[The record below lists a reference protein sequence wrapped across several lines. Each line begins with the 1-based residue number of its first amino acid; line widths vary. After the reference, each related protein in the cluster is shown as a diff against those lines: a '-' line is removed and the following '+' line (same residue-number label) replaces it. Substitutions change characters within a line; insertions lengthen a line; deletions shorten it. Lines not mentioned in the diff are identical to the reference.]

1 MHVYIYKFVGR
12 KQQTMKKLTVAVFII
27 GIFILYSF
35 TYNQAIALLPNQTR
49 YAIGVAGN
57 DSPPPTGTTPA
68 STTTNTNGA
77 QYKDGSYTGDVEDA
91 HWGNIQVKAVIQ
103 NGKITDVQ
111 FLQFPNERNRSVII
125 NNYADP
131 ILTNEAI
138 QAQNANVDIV
148 SGATDSSEAF
158 MQSLTTAL
166 SQAKA

>member
-1 MHVYIYKFVGR
+1 
-12 KQQTMKKLTVAVFII
+12 MKKLTVAVFII

-35 TYNQAIALLPNQTR
+35 TYNQAIALLPNRIR
-49 YAIGVAGN
+49 YSVGVAGT
-57 DSPPPTGTTPA
+57 DSPSTTGTTPA
-68 STTTNTNGA
+68 STTTGTGTNGA

-91 HWGNIQVKAVIQ
+91 HWGNIQVKAIIH

-111 FLQFPNERNRSVII
+111 FLQFPNERNRSVVI

-158 MQSLTTAL
+158 IQSLTTAL

>member
-1 MHVYIYKFVGR
+1 
-12 KQQTMKKLTVAVFII
+12 MKKLTIAVFII

-35 TYNQAIALLPNQTR
+35 TYNQAIALLPNRTR
-49 YAIGVAGN
+49 YSIGVAGN
-57 DSPPPTGTTPA
+57 DSLPSTSTTPA
-68 STTTNTNGA
+68 STTTSTNGT
-77 QYKDGSYTGDVEDA
+77 QYKDGSFTGDVEDA
-91 HWGNIQVKAVIQ
+91 HWGNIQVKAIIQ

-111 FLQFPNERNRSVII
+111 FLQFPNERNRSVVI

>member
-1 MHVYIYKFVGR
+1 
-12 KQQTMKKLTVAVFII
+12 MKKLTVAVFII
-27 GIFILYSF
+27 GIFILYSI

-49 YAIGVAGN
+49 YTIGVAGTE
-57 DSPPPTGTTPA
+57 SSSSGGTTPA
-68 STTTNTNGA
+68 STTTSTNGA
-77 QYKDGSYTGDVEDA
+77 QYKDGSFTGDVEDA
-91 HWGNIQVKAVIQ
+91 HWGNIQVKAIIQ

-111 FLQFPNERNRSVII
+111 FLLFPNERNRSVII

-148 SGATDSSEAF
+148 SGATDTSEAF